1 MNNKQPKVAAIIV
14 AAGDSQRMEGIGKV
28 VYEG

>member
-14 AAGDSQRMEGIGKV
+14 AVGDSQRADGIGKV